1 MQQPNLDCSRENM
14 GQNSSRAGGF
24 VMAEHEGNVENSQAL
39 KHLGESQ
46 PLGLYLGWLL
56 PAWRLSAESAEIAQ
70 LGKVLPELGKP
81 MRNCYSL
88 PGLHF
93 TYGMY
98 MHKRD
103 GGVPEAIGHW
113 DSVKA
118 KPHKRVMP
126 PDFVTMG
133 RRAVD
138 EGCTKA
144 REFALYY
151 KYMDI
156 RCKDKNILR
165 YGGKIPPGMTFGRP
179 PRPSTPIFDIMQH
192 RYKELWMEHQRARTV
207 VQRGPVK
214 KKTVFEREGREK
226 KKSHQYRGKKASA
239 ANIG

>member
-1 MQQPNLDCSRENM
+1 MNVGNWTEMCWKKISAWTPQDSGGVCSCCFETQFTLQRV
-14 GQNSSRAGGF
+14 QS
-24 VMAEHEGNVENSQAL
+24 
-39 KHLGESQ
+39 
-46 PLGLYLGWLL
+46 
-56 PAWRLSAESAEIAQ
+56 
-70 LGKVLPELGKP
+70 ELGKP

-88 PGLHF
+88 PGLGF

-103 GGVPEAIGHW
+103 GGVPEAICHW

-118 KPHKRVMP
+118 KPRKRVMP

-156 RCKDKNILR
+156 RCKDKNR
-165 YGGKIPPGMTFGRP
+165 YGSKIPPGMTFGRP
-179 PRPSTPIFDIMQH
+179 PR
-192 RYKELWMEHQRARTV
+192 
-207 VQRGPVK
+207 
-214 KKTVFEREGREK
+214 
-226 KKSHQYRGKKASA
+226 
-239 ANIG
+239 